1 MSDTGKQSPLG
12 VNSLNS
18 LLNVQGLQINPKFV
32 SWAGTSHNFPNYTFG
47 KVVQDTVL
55 RVITHAIH
63 EGYVGHTDITG
74 TDGWPTS
81 TVYNNL
87 ISIGGGTNSI
97 SITSITSG
105 VISGTDQYYFDVV
118 YNQSFVLSPGTYIR
132 INGASPAG
140 YNGNW
145 IVETSS
151 PGTFRVYSTVSYG
164 VSTTGSFVIDTQV
177 PGLGNAKAMVYTW
190 EELIGRFGTGSF
202 NLGDSKGWGGSL
214 YKNNRPLPATSNA
227 DTANPATQWAYLRL
241 LPLQAWMEFNYNS
254 TLEQGDSLNQ
264 AGYRDFLQQWQSCY
278 GFISYSNSAILSVD
292 NSKDFLSGTYSNM
305 NDLISADITN
315 VSLATK
321 AFGQDLIALGKAIDL
336 STIATYGL
344 PSNLLKTLAKYNS
357 LTKNLSLAIITAG
370 IPVDELGSILS
381 NITQPTLD
389 QERKLYAAYYI
400 TVGETLDEVLIPLN
414 CKTPGLTSLVD
425 LLNPAKLFPNSYKT
439 LTVQLY
445 NTGTQNG
452 AQNSKV
458 AFPIYSSS
466 GTINS
471 DLTSTQVLNQIG
483 SQTTIGTPLI
493 NNVTPI
499 ATELSIEQ
507 QRNEINNDN
516 INSTNTIGSVQI
528 QSPAKG
534 YGSYLSSIIP
544 PDIAVAA
551 GAFSAGMQQIRNIQE
566 VQIEKFAQV
575 VTNIETMVG
584 LNTNSDSNNLV
595 PTNLPLRTLGRPKIA
610 LGSGPQGSYTMS
622 DFFGCMSG
630 LPYNGPLSNI
640 YDKLTQ
646 VATRKLFNIYHE
658 TYLAV
663 TYQRAKMSIS
673 QPVYNVLVQSYIPA
687 DPSAIPPVAGQPRI
701 DDWYYTIS
709 FAVANTGGGYG
720 RGTAPAPAI
729 TITPNN
735 VGASATCTIGTDDNN
750 IPGNFG
756 RVKELTTNFGSPYK
770 YTTTSVS
777 QSGPPSA
784 PTPPQETI
792 YIELPPADYLP
803 IQANGNIA
811 TSGLNIPLGYGTG
824 SLGTIV
830 TGIAQWPFMN
840 EVIQQY
846 INQANTEISAIL
858 AANPAACQS
867 LNSSWN
873 STGAQLTIEQRARQE
888 GLKPPLDDIRQN
900 FLSLFPN
907 TIYGFIDSVPQYGKN
922 TEPHMYAQT
931 LENISNWNT
940 TGGQSIVGM
949 MREHRNQDRLAA
961 LGVAL
966 DNNIPDQLPYD
977 QQKILISNGTLPTG
991 VANPNIPSGSTIAE
1005 PTAPVT
1011 PTTTPTSNPIIIR
1024 DDVDITPQPAGIV
1037 DEGTGDYIVTNP
1049 EYRDVGSTAGVGNTP
1064 GVGNTLGV
1072 GNTDISDVLDVG
1084 NAVVPG
1090 SFAGSP
1096 YVDLIPPNLNSWY
1109 SSSTLMPSTYTV
1121 NEAIEEVILCNCDCW
1136 NLA

>member
-1 MSDTGKQSPLG
+1 
-12 VNSLNS
+12 
-18 LLNVQGLQINPKFV
+18 
-32 SWAGTSHNFPNYTFG
+32 
-47 KVVQDTVL
+47 
-55 RVITHAIH
+55 
-63 EGYVGHTDITG
+63 
-74 TDGWPTS
+74 
-81 TVYNNL
+81 
-87 ISIGGGTNSI
+87 
-97 SITSITSG
+97 
-105 VISGTDQYYFDVV
+105 
-118 YNQSFVLSPGTYIR
+118 
-132 INGASPAG
+132 
-140 YNGNW
+140 
-145 IVETSS
+145 
-151 PGTFRVYSTVSYG
+151 
-164 VSTTGSFVIDTQV
+164 
-177 PGLGNAKAMVYTW
+177 MVYTW

-214 YKNNRPLPATSNA
+214 YKNNRPLPATSDA

-278 GFISYSNSAILSVD
+278 GFISYSNSAILTVD

-466 GTINS
+466 GTVNS
-471 DLTSTQVLNQIG
+471 DLTSAQVLNQIG
-483 SQTTIGTPLI
+483 IQTPIGTPLI
-493 NNVTPI
+493 NNVTPA
-499 ATELSIEQ
+499 ATEVSIEQ

-516 INSTNTIGSVQI
+516 INSINTIGSVQI

-663 TYQRAKMSIS
+663 TYQRAKMSITQYVTS
-673 QPVYNVLVQSYIPA
+673 QNVQQYNSGT
-687 DPSAIPPVAGQPRI
+687 GQPRI
-701 DDWYYTIS
+701 DNWYYTIS
-709 FAVANTGGGYG
+709 FAVDVPGGGYG
-720 RGTAPAPAI
+720 RGTAPAP
-729 TITPNN
+729 TISISPNN

-750 IPGNFG
+750 IPGDFG
-756 RVKELTTNFGSPYK
+756 RVKSLNSNFGTRYL
-770 YTTTSVS
+770 YQTTSVMS
-777 QSGPPSA
+777 PSLPA
-784 PTPPQETI
+784 QPTPPQETI
-792 YIELPPADYLP
+792 YIELPPANYLP
-803 IQANGNIA
+803 IQDNGNIA
-811 TSGLNIPLGYGTG
+811 TSGVNIPLGYGTG
-824 SLGTIV
+824 SSGTIV
-830 TGIAQWPFMN
+830 TGVAQWPFMN

-846 INQANTEISAIL
+846 INQANTEINAIL
-858 AANPAACQS
+858 AANPTACQS

-873 STGAQLTIEQRARQE
+873 ATGAQLTIEQRARQE

-900 FLSLFPN
+900 FLSLFPS

-1005 PTAPVT
+1005 PTTPVT

-1024 DDVDITPQPAGIV
+1024 DDVDITPKPTGIV
-1037 DEGTGDYIVTNP
+1037 DEGTGDYIITNP
-1049 EYRDVGSTAGVGNTP
+1049 EYRGAG
-1064 GVGNTLGV
+1064 
-1072 GNTDISDVLDVG
+1072 DVLDVG